1 MARTHRPSLVRRA
14 LLLWGPLFL
23 LMVFTLFPFWWMLVT
38 SLKPDAELYDV
49 RQPPLWAKTITF
61 EHYRELFGRL
71 PFVTWVRNSLVVS
84 AAATLISLAIGTL
97 AGYSL
102 ARLRFRGATTLGT
115 IIFMAYLV
123 PTTVLFLP
131 LAYVVRWLGLYNTPF
146 ALIATYPTFLVP
158 FCSWYLMGYFKT
170 IPRELE
176 ECAMIDGCS
185 RSRALWRIVLPL
197 AIPGILSAAIFAFTF
212 SWSEFIYALT
222 FVQTPDYKTVPVG
235 VVGQLSTGDVLFWGK
250 LMAAA
255 VLGSIPI
262 ALIYST
268 VSGHFAAGLTA
279 GALKG

>member
-1 MARTHRPSLVRRA
+1 MARPASSRLARRA
-14 LLLWGPLFL
+14 LLLWAPFAL

-38 SLKPDAELYDV
+38 SLKPDSELYDV
-49 RQPPLWAKTITF
+49 RQPALWVKTVTF
-61 EHYRELFGRL
+61 EHYRELFTRL
-71 PFVTWVRNSLVVS
+71 PFVTWVRNSLVVA
-84 AAATLISLAIGTL
+84 AAATLISLVVGTL

-102 ARLRFRGATTLGT
+102 ARLSFRGATTLGT
-115 IIFMAYLV
+115 IIFVAYLV

-146 ALIATYPTFLVP
+146 ALIVTYPTFLVP

-170 IPRELE
+170 IPREME
-176 ECAMIDGCS
+176 ECAMIDGCTRGS
-185 RSRALWRIVLPL
+185 ALRRIVLPL
-197 AIPGILSAAIFAFTF
+197 ATPGILSAAIFAFTF
-212 SWSEFIYALT
+212 SWNEFIYALT
-222 FVQTPDYKTVPVG
+222 FVQSPAYKTIPVG

-279 GALKG
+279 GAVKG

>member
-1 MARTHRPSLVRRA
+1 MRARRPGPLRRA
-14 LLLWGPLFL
+14 ALLWLPLGL

-38 SLKPDAELYDV
+38 SLKPDVELYDV
-49 RQPPLWAKTITF
+49 RQPPLWVKTVTF
-61 EHYRELFGRL
+61 EHYRELFTRL
-71 PFVTWVRNSLVVS
+71 PFATWIANSLVVS
-84 AAATLISLAIGTL
+84 AAATLLSLAIGTL

-115 IIFMAYLV
+115 IIFVAYLV

-158 FCSWYLMGYFKT
+158 FCTWYLMGYFKT
-170 IPRELE
+170 IPREIE
-176 ECAMIDGCS
+176 ECALIDGCT
-185 RSRALWRIVLPL
+185 RARALWRIVLPL
-197 AIPGILSAAIFAFTF
+197 ATPGILSAAIFAFTF
-212 SWSEFIYALT
+212 SWNEFIYALT
-222 FVQTPDYKTVPVG
+222 FIQSPGYKTIPVG

-262 ALIYST
+262 ALIYAS
-268 VSGHFAAGLTA
+268 VSGHFAPGLTTRA
-279 GALKG
+279 VTG

>member
-1 MARTHRPSLVRRA
+1 MARTRRSSRLQRI
-14 LLLWGPLFL
+14 LLLWTPLVV

-38 SLKPDAELYDV
+38 SVKPDAELYDV
-49 RQPPLWAKTITF
+49 RQPPLWAKTVTF
-61 EHYRELFGRL
+61 EHYRELFTRL
-71 PFVTWVRNSLVVS
+71 PFATWVRNSLVVS

-102 ARLRFRGATTLGT
+102 ARLRFRGATMLGT
-115 IIFMAYLV
+115 IIFVAYLV
-123 PTTVLFLP
+123 PTTLLFLP
-131 LAYVVRWLGLYNTPF
+131 LAYVIRWLGLYNTPF
-146 ALIATYPTFLVP
+146 ALIVAYPTFLVP

-176 ECAMIDGCS
+176 ECAMIDGCT
-185 RSRALWRIVLPL
+185 RGRALWRIVLPL
-197 AIPGILSAAIFAFTF
+197 ATPGILSAAIFAFTF
-212 SWSEFIYALT
+212 SWNEFIYALT
-222 FVQTPDYKTVPVG
+222 FVQSPGYKTIPVG

-279 GALKG
+279 GAVKG

>member
-1 MARTHRPSLVRRA
+1 MARIRRSSRFQRV
-14 LLLWGPLFL
+14 LLLWTPLVV

-38 SLKPDAELYDV
+38 SVKPDAELYDV
-49 RQPPLWAKTITF
+49 RQPPLWAKTVTF
-61 EHYRELFGRL
+61 EHYRELFTRL
-71 PFVTWVRNSLVVS
+71 PFATWVRNSLVVS

-115 IIFMAYLV
+115 IIFVAYLV
-123 PTTVLFLP
+123 PTTLLFLP
-131 LAYVVRWLGLYNTPF
+131 LAYVIRWLGLYNTPF
-146 ALIATYPTFLVP
+146 ALIVAYPTFLVP

-176 ECAMIDGCS
+176 ECAMIDGCT
-185 RSRALWRIVLPL
+185 RGRALRRIVLPL
-197 AIPGILSAAIFAFTF
+197 ATPGILSAAIFAFTF
-212 SWSEFIYALT
+212 SWNEFIYALT
-222 FVQTPDYKTVPVG
+222 FVQSPGYKTIPVG

-279 GALKG
+279 GAVKG

>member
-1 MARTHRPSLVRRA
+1 
-14 LLLWGPLFL
+14 
-23 LMVFTLFPFWWMLVT
+23 MLVT
-38 SLKPDAELYDV
+38 SVKPDAELYDV
-49 RQPPLWAKTITF
+49 RQPPLWAKTVTF
-61 EHYRELFGRL
+61 EHYRELFVRL
-71 PFVTWVRNSLVVS
+71 PFATWVRNSLVVS

-115 IIFMAYLV
+115 IIFVAYLV
-123 PTTVLFLP
+123 PTTLLFLP
-131 LAYVVRWLGLYNTPF
+131 LAYVIRWLGLYNTPF
-146 ALIATYPTFLVP
+146 ALIVAYPTFLVP

-176 ECAMIDGCS
+176 ECAMVDGCT
-185 RSRALWRIVLPL
+185 RGRALRRIVLPL
-197 AIPGILSAAIFAFTF
+197 ATPGILSAAIFAFTF
-212 SWSEFIYALT
+212 SWNEFIYALT
-222 FVQTPDYKTVPVG
+222 FVQSPAYKTIPVG
-235 VVGQLSTGDVLFWGK
+235 VVGQLATGDVLFWGK

-279 GALKG
+279 GAVKG

>member
-1 MARTHRPSLVRRA
+1 MTTARHRGLPRRTA
-14 LLLWGPLFL
+14 VLYAPLLL
-23 LMVFTLFPFWWMLVT
+23 LMAFTLFPFWWMIAT
-38 SLKPDAELYDV
+38 SLKPDAELYNV
-49 RQPPLWAKTITF
+49 RQPPLWVKTVTF
-61 EHYRELFGRL
+61 EHYRELFTRL
-71 PFVTWVRNSLVVS
+71 PFVTWVKNSLMVS
-84 AAATLISLAIGTL
+84 TAATLISLAVGVL

-115 IIFMAYLV
+115 IIFVAYLV

-146 ALIATYPTFLVP
+146 ALIVTYPTFLVP

-170 IPRELE
+170 IPREIE
-176 ECAMIDGCS
+176 ECAMTDGCT
-185 RSRALWRIVLPL
+185 RARALWQIVLPL
-197 AIPGILSAAIFAFTF
+197 ATPGILSAAIFAFTF
-212 SWSEFIYALT
+212 SWNEFIYALT
-222 FVQTPDYKTVPVG
+222 FLQAPAYKTIPVG

-268 VSGHFAAGLTA
+268 VSRHFAAGLTA
-279 GALKG
+279 GALKA

>member
-1 MARTHRPSLVRRA
+1 MARPGSSGLARRA
-14 LLLWGPLFL
+14 LLLWGPLAL
-23 LMVFTLFPFWWMLVT
+23 LMLFTLFPFWWMLVT
-38 SLKPDAELYDV
+38 SLKPDSELYDV
-49 RQPPLWAKTITF
+49 RQPPLWVKTVTF
-61 EHYRELFGRL
+61 EHYRELFNRL
-71 PFVTWVRNSLVVS
+71 PFVTWVRNSLMVS
-84 AAATLISLAIGTL
+84 AAATFISLVIGTL

-102 ARLRFRGATTLGT
+102 ARLSFRGATTLGT
-115 IIFMAYLV
+115 IIFVAYLV

-170 IPRELE
+170 IPREME
-176 ECAMIDGCS
+176 ECAMIDGCT
-185 RSRALWRIVLPL
+185 RGGALRRIVLPL
-197 AIPGILSAAIFAFTF
+197 ATPGILSAAIFAFTF
-212 SWSEFIYALT
+212 SWNEFIYALT
-222 FVQTPDYKTVPVG
+222 FVQSPAYKTIPVG

-279 GALKG
+279 GAVKG

>member
-1 MARTHRPSLVRRA
+1 MKRA
-14 LLLWGPLFL
+14 VLLWIPLLL
-23 LMVFTLFPFWWMLVT
+23 LMLFTLFPFWWMIAT

-49 RQPPLWAKTITF
+49 RQPPLWVKSATL
-61 EHYRELFGRL
+61 EHYRELFTRL
-71 PFVTWVRNSLVVS
+71 PFVTWVKNSLMV
-84 AAATLISLAIGTL
+84 ATAATLLSLVIGAL

-115 IIFMAYLV
+115 IIFAAYLV
-123 PTTVLFLP
+123 PTTLLFLP

-146 ALIATYPTFLVP
+146 ALIVTYPTFLVP
-158 FCSWYLMGYFKT
+158 FCSWYLMGYFKS

-176 ECAMIDGCS
+176 ECAMTDGCT
-185 RSRALWRIVLPL
+185 RSGAFVRIVLPL
-197 AIPGILSAAIFAFTF
+197 ATPGILSAAIFAFTF
-212 SWSEFIYALT
+212 SWNEFIYALT
-222 FVQTPDYKTVPVG
+222 FVQAPAYKTVPVG
-235 VVGQLSTGDVLFWGK
+235 VVGQLATGDVLFWGK

-268 VSGHFAAGLTA
+268 VSGHFAAGMTA

>member
-1 MARTHRPSLVRRA
+1 MARTRLSPVQRV
-14 LLLWGPLFL
+14 LLLWAPLGL

-49 RQPPLWAKTITF
+49 RQPPLWVKTVTF
-61 EHYRELFGRL
+61 EHYRELFVRL
-71 PFVTWVRNSLVVS
+71 PFATWVRNSLVVS
-84 AAATLISLAIGTL
+84 GAATLISLAIGTL

-115 IIFMAYLV
+115 IIFVAYLV
-123 PTTVLFLP
+123 PTTLLFLP
-131 LAYVVRWLGLYNTPF
+131 LAYVIRWLGLYNTPF
-146 ALIATYPTFLVP
+146 ALIVAYPTFLVP

-176 ECAMIDGCS
+176 ECAMIDGCT

-197 AIPGILSAAIFAFTF
+197 ATPGILSAAIFAFTF
-212 SWSEFIYALT
+212 SWNEFIYALT
-222 FVQTPDYKTVPVG
+222 FVQSPGYKTIPVG

-279 GALKG
+279 GAVKG

>member
-1 MARTHRPSLVRRA
+1 MARTRRPGRLQRV
-14 LLLWGPLFL
+14 LLLWTPLVV

-38 SLKPDAELYDV
+38 SVKPDAELYDV
-49 RQPPLWAKTITF
+49 REPPLWAKTVTF
-61 EHYRELFGRL
+61 EHYRELFVRL
-71 PFVTWVRNSLVVS
+71 PFATWVRNSLVVS
-84 AAATLISLAIGTL
+84 AAATLISLAVGTL

-115 IIFMAYLV
+115 IIFVAYLV
-123 PTTVLFLP
+123 PTTLLFLP
-131 LAYVVRWLGLYNTPF
+131 LAYVIRWLGLYNTPF
-146 ALIATYPTFLVP
+146 ALIVAYPTFLVP

-176 ECAMIDGCS
+176 ECAMIDGCT
-185 RSRALWRIVLPL
+185 RGRALRRIVLPL
-197 AIPGILSAAIFAFTF
+197 ATPGILSAAIFAFTF
-212 SWSEFIYALT
+212 SWNEFIYALT
-222 FVQTPDYKTVPVG
+222 FVQSPAYKTIPVG

-279 GALKG
+279 GAVKG

>member
-1 MARTHRPSLVRRA
+1 MARIRRSSRFQRV
-14 LLLWGPLFL
+14 LLLWTPLVV

-38 SLKPDAELYDV
+38 SVKPDAELYDV
-49 RQPPLWAKTITF
+49 RQPPLWAKTVTF
-61 EHYRELFGRL
+61 EHYRELFTRL
-71 PFVTWVRNSLVVS
+71 PFATWVRNSLVVS

-115 IIFMAYLV
+115 IIFVAYLV
-123 PTTVLFLP
+123 PTTLLFLP
-131 LAYVVRWLGLYNTPF
+131 LAYVIRWLGLYNTPF
-146 ALIATYPTFLVP
+146 ALIVAYPTFLVP

-176 ECAMIDGCS
+176 ECAMIDGCT
-185 RSRALWRIVLPL
+185 RGRALWRIVLPL
-197 AIPGILSAAIFAFTF
+197 ATPGILSAAIFAFTF
-212 SWSEFIYALT
+212 SWNEFIYALT
-222 FVQTPDYKTVPVG
+222 FVQSPGYKTIPVG
-235 VVGQLSTGDVLFWGK
+235 VVGQLATGDVLFWGK

-279 GALKG
+279 GAVKG

>member
-1 MARTHRPSLVRRA
+1 MARTRRPGRLQRV
-14 LLLWGPLFL
+14 LLLWTPLVV

-38 SLKPDAELYDV
+38 SVKPDAELYDV
-49 RQPPLWAKTITF
+49 REPPLWAKTVTF
-61 EHYRELFGRL
+61 EHYRELFVRL
-71 PFVTWVRNSLVVS
+71 PFATWVRNSLVVS

-115 IIFMAYLV
+115 IIFVAYLV
-123 PTTVLFLP
+123 PTTLLFLP
-131 LAYVVRWLGLYNTPF
+131 LAYVIRWLGLYNTPF
-146 ALIATYPTFLVP
+146 ALIVAYPTFLVP

-176 ECAMIDGCS
+176 ECAMIDGCT
-185 RSRALWRIVLPL
+185 RGRALWRIVLPL
-197 AIPGILSAAIFAFTF
+197 ATPGILSAAIFAFTF
-212 SWSEFIYALT
+212 SWNEFIYALT
-222 FVQTPDYKTVPVG
+222 FVQSPGYKTIPVG
-235 VVGQLSTGDVLFWGK
+235 VVGQLATGDVLFWGK

-279 GALKG
+279 GAVKG